1 MKKFLTLLLVCV
13 LLLTVMTAC
22 GGAANPAED
31 PVSPD
36 NSDVTPNNNAEVP
49 DSEQDTGSLSGDISS
64 ASTDLP
70 QRNAFA
76 VTPEECKV
84 KLAELID
91 MSMYEIQQYE
101 DMPDYIGFD
110 LDSAYDH
117 NYNFDYTVAFAGTA
131 IKLPVTFHEMENSGW
146 TTEAS
151 GDLQISNKV
160 QQGVT
165 YTNGYGQQIILW
177 TTNLDDVDAD
187 EDLNCD
193 LSECTYYDI
202 QIDVCTKET
211 EQADNGEYVTVFK
224 KNPVAPNFLIG
235 GSVSESSS
243 IADVINAFGAPSQI
257 DFNANLNS
265 ITVCYLV
272 VENNWFSNLT
282 FRFAADGDYIV
293 SVNYEYSL

>member
-1 MKKFLTLLLVCV
+1 MKKFLILLLVCV
-13 LLLTVMTAC
+13 LFLTVMTAC
-22 GGAANPAED
+22 GSAAKPAED
-31 PVSPD
+31 PVSPND
-36 NSDVTPNNNAEVP
+36 SDVTPNNDAETP
-49 DSEQDTGSLSGDISS
+49 DGEQNTGILSGDVSS

-70 QRNAFA
+70 QRDAFA
-76 VTPEECKV
+76 VTPEECKAM
-84 KLAELID
+84 LAVLID
-91 MSMYEIQQYE
+91 LSMYEIQQYE

-117 NYNFDYTVAFAGTA
+117 KFNFDYTVTFAGTA
-131 IKLPVTFHEMENSGW
+131 ITLPVTFHEMENSGW
-146 TTEAS
+146 TTDAS
-151 GDLQISNKV
+151 GDLLISNKV

-165 YTNGYGQQIILW
+165 YTNAYGQQIILW

-187 EDLNCD
+187 EDLSCN

-235 GSVSESSS
+235 DAVSESSS

-257 DFNANLNS
+257 DYQVDLNK
-265 ITVCYLV
+265 ITVRYLV
-272 VENNWFSNLT
+272 VENDWFSNLT
-282 FRFAADGDYIV
+282 FTFAADGDYIV
-293 SVNYEYSL
+293 SVNYEYSI